1 MTSTERNIK
10 LVVEYDGT
18 DWHGWQV
25 QKNAKTVQGELERAL
40 GLITKAEVSVT
51 GASRTDAGVHA
62 RGQVCNFRTT
72 SRIPEDRWPAAANS
86 CLPPGIAVVAASEV
100 AMDWH
105 ARVHAKGKL
114 YSYRISTR
122 EAPLAL
128 DRRFALHYPHALDAS
143 AMQAAALCLVGE
155 HDFAAFQA
163 TGSSVKDTVRTIHQL
178 QLVADRHDLL
188 ITVSGNGFLYNMV
201 RIMVGTLLLVGN
213 GKLPVGAMQ
222 QVLASGDR
230 SQAGPTA
237 PAHGLC
243 LEQVFYD

>member
-1 MTSTERNIK
+1 MTSIERNIK

-25 QKNAKTVQGELERAL
+25 QKNARTVQGEMERAL

-62 RGQVCNFRTT
+62 RGQVCNFRTI
-72 SRIPEDRWPAAANS
+72 SRVPEDKWPAAVNS
-86 CLPPGIAVVAASEV
+86 CLPAGIAVTAASEV

-105 ARVHAKGKL
+105 ARIHAKGKL

-122 EAPLAL
+122 EAPLAIE
-128 DRRFALHYPHALDAS
+128 RRFALHYPHALDLS

-163 TGSSVKDTVRTIHQL
+163 AGSSVKDTVRTIHQL
-178 QLVADRHDLL
+178 QLAADRHDLL
-188 ITVSGNGFLYNMV
+188 ITISGNGFLYNMV
-201 RIMVGTLLLVGN
+201 RIMVGTLLLVGS
-213 GKLPVGAMQ
+213 GRLPVGAMQ
-222 QVLASGDR
+222 QILASQDR

-237 PAHGLC
+237 PPHGLC
-243 LEQVFYD
+243 LEQVYYD